1 MHVVRFRGIL
11 MASICVGLIGSNPS
25 VSTFVGENLFV
36 GSAFAKDGGNGGG
49 HGNGNGHS
57 GGNEGKSENHQGVAS
72 SDDKA
77 EKAARKEAL
86 EEAVAVADADDT
98 DQLGALNAAHASLRA
113 RERASPKS
121 AVGKIA
127 TYERAREK
135 ALAIT
140 DPTQQELA
148 LDAAVDQLDA
158 AFGRTLTTAQISKV
172 NTLLDAR

>member
-1 MHVVRFRGIL
+1 MSRFRGVL
-11 MASICVGLIGSNPS
+11 TASICVGLIASNPS

-36 GSAFAKDGGNGGG
+36 GSALAKDGGNGGG
-49 HGNGNGHS
+49 HGNGNGNGNGHS
-57 GGNEGKSENHQGVAS
+57 GGNQGKSESHQGVAS
-72 SDDKA
+72 SKD
-77 EKAARKEAL
+77 EKASRVKAFKEA
-86 EEAVAVADADDT
+86 AAVADTADA

-127 TYERAREK
+127 TYERAREQ

-140 DPTQQELA
+140 DPTQRELA

-158 AFGRTLTTAQISKV
+158 SFGRTLTTAQISKV
-172 NTLLDAR
+172 NALLDAD